1 MKTGFARGI
10 DHFASFFHRLNA
22 VHRLLYFGIKI
33 LNADAH
39 AVEAEPPQMVYGV
52 TADFAWVDFNRIFAG
67 FNQLKVFADHGKYA
81 LDLLVVEKSG
91 GTAAE
96 VQLGERVFAA
106 QMGGEQIQFFF
117 QIADVGIGAA
127 FVFSDDFIA
136 AAVIANGVAKRDMN
150 IKRQRLVCRF
160 FALLFQRLDVFV
172 LGKAAVEAV
181 GSGVRGVARAAGR
194 QAGNQFAVEFGLVV
208 YLNGGN
214 ANHDVGCGSIE
225 LFARMRL

>member
-1 MKTGFARGI
+1 
-10 DHFASFFHRLNA
+10 
-22 VHRLLYFGIKI
+22 
-33 LNADAH
+33 
-39 AVEAEPPQMVYGV
+39 MVYGV

-181 GSGVRGVARAAGR
+181 GSGVRGVAWAAGR

-208 YLNGGN
+208 YLDGGN
-214 ANHDVGCGSIE
+214 ANHDVCCGSIE